1 MHLGKSARLDRV
13 ESSYHELR
21 DVLGSKR
28 QDLACSPT
36 MNALSVDAEMAKRVT
51 DRLQDENDYE
61 IIQLHNGNR
70 ESRHNS

>member
-1 MHLGKSARLDRV
+1 
-13 ESSYHELR
+13 
-21 DVLGSKR
+21 
-28 QDLACSPT
+28 